1 MVFSWLL
8 SRKLGNIYT
17 MFADEIRHLLDK
29 FPQVSKHL
37 KYICAIDQLPKKLS
51 ELDAIV
57 ANTE

>member
-1 MVFSWLL
+1 
-8 SRKLGNIYT
+8 